1 VTGRL
6 PAALRLVHR
15 GLPPIFCA
23 IALAACGSGPSPKRG
38 AYYQGDGPP
47 DRTPADLEATPDA
60 TPRVE
65 PLLARANRP
74 YTALG
79 RTYTPLTSDVPF
91 RQRGIASWYG
101 RQFHG
106 NRTASGEIY
115 DMFAMTAAHPT
126 LPIPSYVRV
135 SSTRNGTSVIVRV
148 NDRGPFKDDRVIDLS
163 YGAATK
169 LGIAGTGTGEV
180 EIERLTFAQIAS
192 GDWRRGS
199 PQAAQ
204 ETQDTL
210 SRPPANP
217 AAAPVP
223 VGRAVVAADARTG
236 PDPVAIGEPRALPPA
251 PAPAPGANGSRWS
264 VQVGAFAQQSN
275 AEAFAS
281 RIDTVLGQSE
291 GGLAAAQREARVERD
306 AGLFRVLV
314 GILPDR
320 ASAQSLAVQLE
331 RLLGQPVL
339 PLLR

>member
-1 VTGRL
+1 MTGRV
-6 PAALRLVHR
+6 AASFRSLNRPLIPV
-15 GLPPIFCA
+15 FCA
-23 IALAACGSGPSPKRG
+23 IALAACSSAPGPKRG
-38 AYYQGDGPP
+38 GYYQGDGPP
-47 DRTPADLEATPDA
+47 DRAPADLAETPDA

-79 RTYTPLTSDVPF
+79 RNFTPLTADVPF

-135 SSTRNGTSVIVRV
+135 SNPRNGSSVIVRV

-163 YGAATK
+163 YAAATR
-169 LGIAGTGTGEV
+169 LGIAGAGTGEV

-192 GDWRRGS
+192 GEWRGGA
-199 PQAAQ
+199 PQAARGAPAAS
-204 ETQDTL
+204 TASSGTGPA
-210 SRPPANP
+210 PPA
-217 AAAPVP
+217 
-223 VGRAVVAADARTG
+223 RSWT
-236 PDPVAIGEPRALPPA
+236 
-251 PAPAPGANGSRWS
+251 
-264 VQVGAFAQQSN
+264 VQVGAFSQQSN

-281 RIDTVLGQSE
+281 SVAGVLGRSE
-291 GGLAAAQREARVERD
+291 EGLAAGQREARVERD
-306 AGLFRVLV
+306 EGLFRVLV
-314 GILPDR
+314 GFLPDR
-320 ASAQSLAVQLE
+320 ASAQSLAQQLE
-331 RLLGQPVL
+331 RLLGQPTI